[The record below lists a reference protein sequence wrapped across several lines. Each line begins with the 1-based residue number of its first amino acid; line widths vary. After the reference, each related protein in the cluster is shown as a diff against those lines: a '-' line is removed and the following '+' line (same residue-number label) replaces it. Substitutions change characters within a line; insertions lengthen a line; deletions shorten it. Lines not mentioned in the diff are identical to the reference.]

1 MLLLVQ
7 EIRIGSAW
15 KPVQSGIKLAT
26 SSILSLHRRLVV
38 DGELKFL
45 LSARFTQDALEN
57 IFSQVR
63 AKGVLHPKPVQFR
76 LSLRLICLA
85 QFMAVPSS
93 GSYDVDDTPHLISF
107 LKSNKDDYPESD
119 ESFSMQEDDDQAALR
134 LLSTAAA
141 LSSDICESNGFY
153 YAAGW
158 AIRKELQK
166 INCTAC
172 SNCFSSRTP
181 EVHLQGF
188 SVLTS
193 MKSYQPEFGMT
204 KTTNYLC
211 HPSSASFTLLRK
223 AEVFLKEYQSHLPR
237 SSCPEEI
244 ILNKIVYDPSEFPV
258 CHSVVPAILK
268 RYVKLRLHV
277 LAKEINEKHDKKQ
290 VLASKTAAR
299 SCIC

>member
-1 MLLLVQ
+1 M
-7 EIRIGSAW
+7 
-15 KPVQSGIKLAT
+15 PP
-26 SSILSLHRRLVV
+26 
-38 DGELKFL
+38 
-45 LSARFTQDALEN
+45 
-57 IFSQVR
+57 
-63 AKGVLHPKPVQFR
+63 PKYAP
-76 LSLRLICLA
+76 
-85 QFMAVPSS
+85 
-93 GSYDVDDTPHLISF
+93 
-107 LKSNKDDYPESD
+107 
-119 ESFSMQEDDDQAALR
+119 DQTALR

-141 LSSDICESNGFY
+141 LSSDKLICEFNSFY

-166 INCTAC
+166 INCNAC

-193 MKSYQPEFGMT
+193 KKSYQPEFGMT

-211 HPSSASFTLLRK
+211 HPSTASFTLLRK
-223 AEVFLKEYQSHLPR
+223 SEVFFKKYQSHLLR

-244 ILNKIVYDPSEFPV
+244 VLNKIVYDSSEFPV
-258 CHSVVPAILK
+258 CHSVVPTILK

-277 LAKEINEKHDKKQ
+277 LAKEINDEKHDKKQ

-299 SCIC
+299 SCVC